1 MSDSGGGS
9 GTAPS
14 SIARATSSAA
24 SGVSGV
30 SAIFLGG
37 CGCDLNWLILLREG
51 WLGFVEADGCHRHL
65 LGGQVNLVG
74 GLKDFFVCGVRK
86 VEITYVGPYIYR
98 QFVTPQGKH
107 GTRTAA
113 TFHLGG
119 LLADIIDYL
128 EAKLRGQPNHS
139 PGKSFS
145 V

>member
-14 SIARATSSAA
+14 SIAPATSSAA

-65 LGGQVNLVG
+65 LGGQVNLVS
-74 GLKDFFVCGVRK
+74 GLKDLFVGGTGELHVA
-86 VEITYVGPYIYR
+86 YMGPN
-98 QFVTPQGKH
+98 VH
-107 GTRTAA
+107 W
-113 TFHLGG
+113 
-119 LLADIIDYL
+119 
-128 EAKLRGQPNHS
+128 
-139 PGKSFS
+139 
-145 V
+145 